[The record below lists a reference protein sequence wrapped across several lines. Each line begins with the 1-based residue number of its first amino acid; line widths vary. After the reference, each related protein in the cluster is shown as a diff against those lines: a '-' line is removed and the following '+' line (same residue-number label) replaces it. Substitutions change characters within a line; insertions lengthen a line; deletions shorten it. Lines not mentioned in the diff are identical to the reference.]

1 MPLVYDNTRTA
12 KNGGGYVNVPD
23 ANAFYTMT
31 LPQLQRQ
38 AADALAKSQGR
49 WKVADK
55 IAMGAALTIPTLG
68 IGSAIA
74 GGATGAASVPGAVG
88 ASSAPLGA
96 GTVAAGGVLPSAAT
110 ATGFAPFAASVPMAA
125 SAPAAASAAGHFSLS
140 NLMDLGKL
148 GAGLY
153 GVVSG
158 NRANNSAQSHA
169 LLEQQREF
177 DQQQQ
182 MLTANEATRKAEAD
196 RVAAESARQ
205 WNAAQQFQAQQFAAQ
220 EEQRQHD
227 RALADAAE
235 ARKAPR
241 RAIGQQALMRLS
253 DFLGL
258 ARG

>member
-1 MPLVYDNTRTA
+1 MPLVYDNTRSA

-23 ANAFYTMT
+23 ASAFYTTT
-31 LPQLQRQ
+31 LPQLQKQ
-38 AADALAKSQGR
+38 AADALAKSQAR
-49 WKVADK
+49 WGVADK
-55 IAMGAALTIPTLG
+55 IATGAALAIPTLG
-68 IGSAIA
+68 LGSAAA
-74 GGATGAASVPGAVG
+74 G
-88 ASSAPLGA
+88 
-96 GTVAAGGVLPSAAT
+96 AGGVALPGAAT
-110 ATGFAPFAASVPMAA
+110 AGMAPMSVAAPLA
-125 SAPAAASAAGHFSLS
+125 STAGKFSLS
-140 NLMDLGKL
+140 SLMDLGKL

-153 GVVSG
+153 GVVAG
-158 NRANNSAQSHA
+158 NRANNSAQSRS

-182 MLTANEATRKAEAD
+182 MLTANEATRKAEAT
-196 RVAAESARQ
+196 RVADEQSRQ

-241 RAIGQQALMRLS
+241 RALGQQALMRLS

-258 ARG
+258 ARR